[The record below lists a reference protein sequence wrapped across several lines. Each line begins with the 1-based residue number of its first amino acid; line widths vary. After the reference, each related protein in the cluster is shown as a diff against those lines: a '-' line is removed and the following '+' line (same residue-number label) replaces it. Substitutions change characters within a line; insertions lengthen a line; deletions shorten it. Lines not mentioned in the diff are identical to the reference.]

1 MNLCSY
7 VLLLPF
13 SLCLRPGDS
22 FCLLALLP
30 VLEAFGN
37 AKTLRNDNS
46 SRFGKWIN
54 VHFDRKGTIAGRFYS
69 RVSRWTHRITLTR
82 TLHPAQT
89 ATKRTSQFL
98 AKARVMH

>member
-1 MNLCSY
+1 MHLCSH

-13 SLCLRPGDS
+13 PLCLRPGDS
-22 FCLLALLP
+22 LCLLALLP

-54 VHFDRKGTIAGRFYS
+54 VHFDRKGTIAGRFYP
-69 RVSRWTHRITLTR
+69 RVSRRGHIITLTR
-82 TLHPAQT
+82 TLHPAHT
-89 ATKRTSQFL
+89 ASETTSQFL
-98 AKARVMH
+98 SKARWMQ